1 MNNAKAQKFAL
12 TCIRNGF
19 ENSLKISK
27 FFKIF
32 LIFKP
37 QGFYVTIKVAV
48 SEADWG
54 ASVEFAECS

>member
-12 TCIRNGF
+12 TCIRNGWKK
-19 ENSLKISK
+19 SLKISV
-27 FFKIF
+27 FYKIF

-48 SEADWG
+48 SEAD
-54 ASVEFAECS
+54 